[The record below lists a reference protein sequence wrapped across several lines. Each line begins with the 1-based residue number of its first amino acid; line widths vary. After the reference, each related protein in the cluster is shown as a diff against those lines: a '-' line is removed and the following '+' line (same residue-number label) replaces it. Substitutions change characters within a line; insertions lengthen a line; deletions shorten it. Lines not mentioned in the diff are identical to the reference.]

1 MDRRLIVFDL
11 DGTLVDS
18 HRDIA
23 NTANA
28 LVEELG
34 GHRLTH
40 EAVVRMV
47 GEGAALLVAR
57 AMEAAGLPNRP
68 AALTRYLELYDE
80 RLLEH
85 TRPYPGVMA
94 ALDAARTHGPLA
106 VLTNKP
112 LRPSLCILEGL
123 GLRHYFD
130 TVLGGDGPHPRKPDP
145 AALLHLVTA
154 SGVTPAETLLVG
166 DSAADH
172 QTARAA
178 GVRCCM
184 VRYGFGRVS
193 MQDRVLADGEWAVD
207 QTTELPAVFQAF
219 ASGQ

>member
-1 MDRRLIVFDL
+1 MVRRLIVFDL

-34 GHRLTH
+34 GQRLTH
-40 EAVVRMV
+40 EAVGRMV

-85 TRPYPGVMA
+85 TRPYPGVVEALEA
-94 ALDAARTHGPLA
+94 AQTHGALA

-112 LRPSLCILEGL
+112 LRPSLRILEGL
-123 GLRHYFD
+123 GLRHFFGA
-130 TVLGGDGPHPRKPDP
+130 VLGGDGPHPRKPDP
-145 AALLHLVTA
+145 SALLQLA
-154 SGVTPAETLLVG
+154 AEAGVTPDTTLLVG

-172 QTARAA
+172 KTARAA
-178 GVRCCM
+178 GARCCI
-184 VRYGFGRVS
+184 VRYGFGSVS
-193 MQDRVLADGEWAVD
+193 MQDRTLADGEWAV
-207 QTTELPAVFQAF
+207 THTAELPAVFQAF
-219 ASGQ
+219 ASGR